1 MLVRVPDMQSF
12 PAFPDIM
19 EEVRS
24 SWDRPA
30 LAPSVLKQASQL
42 ASLEG
47 AEKPGLAGFPPID
60 STIVALV
67 KAPPVEGWPKDPPLR
82 PALGDPPVVLS
93 PPFRRSTRRRCPS
106 PRVAHSTPVRV
117 PADTVTPGLSG
128 KGPVREDDS
137 SPSGPQVVLNPV
149 PALTRPALG
158 DPTSPGSPQSGKRHL
173 LASGTGQVPAM
184 GLAPEQD
191 RWSTLWL
198 SYAVVGTLQNGDR
211 GRQFLLG
218 SH

>member
-1 MLVRVPDMQSF
+1 MLVRVPDMQPF

-82 PALGDPPVVLS
+82 HTAPDL
-93 PPFRRSTRRRCPS
+93 RSSR
-106 PRVAHSTPVRV
+106 A
-117 PADTVTPGLSG
+117 
-128 KGPVREDDS
+128 
-137 SPSGPQVVLNPV
+137 
-149 PALTRPALG
+149 
-158 DPTSPGSPQSGKRHL
+158 SPGPEPVKSYSG
-173 LASGTGQVPAM
+173 SETTV
-184 GLAPEQD
+184 
-191 RWSTLWL
+191 
-198 SYAVVGTLQNGDR
+198 AVISEGPLR
-211 GRQFLLG
+211 G
-218 SH
+218 